1 MENKSMSGTS
11 TIHAHV
17 SYELIEETDPQ
28 MVVIEFLTR
37 AICTPAQAH
46 ELGEQLRSLIRPDLP
61 HRFVID
67 FHNVRALGST
77 AFGEIVAFVRDLQK
91 AGGQVKVC
99 GIDEIVKLGATLI
112 GLDDVVEFTNDRR
125 SAINDYVDVADR
137 GRLITRI
144 AQFRS

>member
-1 MENKSMSGTS
+1 MSGTS

-17 SYELIEETDPQ
+17 SYELIDETDPQ

-37 AICTPAQAH
+37 MICTPARR

-77 AFGEIVAFVRDLQK
+77 AFGEIVAFVRDLRK
-91 AGGQVKVC
+91 VGGQVKVC
-99 GIDEIVKLGATLI
+99 GIDDIVKLGATLI
-112 GLDDVVEFTNDRR
+112 GLDDVVEFTDDRR
-125 SAINDYVDVADR
+125 SAINEYVDLADR
-137 GRLITRI
+137 GRFINRI

>member
-1 MENKSMSGTS
+1 MSGTS

-17 SYELIEETDPQ
+17 NYELIDETDPQ

-37 AICTPAQAH
+37 TICTPAQVR
-46 ELGEQLRSLIRPDLP
+46 ELGEQLRSLIRPELP

-77 AFGEIVAFVRDLQK
+77 AFGEIATFVRDLRK
-91 AGGQVKVC
+91 VGGQVKIC
-99 GIDEIVKLGATLI
+99 GIDKIVKLGATLI
-112 GLDDVVEFTNDRR
+112 GLDDVVEFTDDRR
-125 SAINDYVDVADR
+125 SAINQYVDFADR
-137 GRLITRI
+137 VRFINRI